1 MSASSAFRIGIEPL
15 PDADED
21 TQIGNSP
28 FVYGYAGLEPCFVRC
43 VIGSRCFAV
52 LIPPNRGVVHIAC
65 ATRVPLAVGK
75 LIISFKGVQ
84 TLAYTKESGETVKC
98 EKILVHLKETLLEN
112 ETLHCPCELSLPFQL
127 SLPDA
132 PASQTDLMKSAVRLA
147 NLPVQSMHV
156 KGVFSY
162 GSGFE
167 SETNYFL
174 LAELVPPSLSP
185 NSLLAV
191 LTAPPVHQARTQVY
205 PFIAHDP
212 RQLPLLLQPDSKRW
226 RSAPGDSPLEYEVEL
241 SATTFGPGDA
251 LRVQYR
257 LAVARDAAARGV
269 RVNKVTVILREHRTI
284 STTTGNRIPPSYQC
298 SRSSCEVRR
307 WDFYEFGYIQKLQR
321 WRGRIDSEEE
331 LNPEDFQFQVDGE
344 ENDAEDEPSERLDSH
359 ADDDVR
365 SSIGARLFVAKI
377 KTKSAARTSH
387 ENVTKSKNAK
397 NTFKVGK
404 VEMAELRPR
413 RKLAAGMSSY
423 TPSHLLPTTA
433 YSYDHVPSSRW
444 NTSVLGEPEFAD
456 GWSSG
461 PGGDGLYV
469 ENEIEIEIPSTFLCT
484 PDTFKPPPDS
494 SLTFP
499 NFHNHVYQTLPYV
512 EVKHTVQVRVDL
524 EGVEKPIVMECWAVV
539 ASVGKKQC
547 GALLEHR
554 IDLMPILDYERVV
567 GKEVWVPAYE
577 KFDSFLGSPGGSE
590 NTDDEVEDEVA
601 QFFGELARYIPEG
614 YQMVKFGE
622 KAAGAESSKTVS
634 PSRDNLG
641 EKSTTSLNEC
651 NYFQERPSISS
662 LLTISKPSSG
672 GRTGKPQQIAIDVDS
687 PLLKDGLD
695 VELCKTPSKESPP
708 ISQPA
713 ERKFRRM
720 SINTRVQQFKAVP
733 RLMSAHSLLES
744 DASRVATVGSPTS
757 EQLVAGFRS
766 NRRKDSALS
775 ATMTRLGGSSG
786 SIGRT
791 NAIWTAEEL
800 TESDSDSGEDGFVRH
815 PLLDDFDIEARRRAK
830 IARRLARKADDS
842 GGSFL
847 GVDDN
852 IEGHKGLGLHL
863 DEMSNADGVTYG
875 DYNAVLPGLGPEN
888 SVNAS

>member
-28 FVYGYAGLEPCFVRC
+28 FVYGYAGLEPCFV
-43 VIGSRCFAV
+43 
-52 LIPPNRGVVHIAC
+52 RGVVHIAC

-284 STTTGNRIPPSYQC
+284 STTTGN
-298 SRSSCEVRR
+298 
-307 WDFYEFGYIQKLQR
+307 L
-321 WRGRIDSEEE
+321 
-331 LNPEDFQFQVDGE
+331 DGE

-377 KTKSAARTSH
+377 KTKSAARSSH

-590 NTDDEVEDEVA
+590 STDDEAEDEVA